1 MVRSLVR
8 ISACRAAVL
17 ALASWRSFSR
27 EAILA
32 GSASRAS
39 SFSVTV
45 SRMDSLAMKA
55 LYCPAGRS
63 AVAAASV
70 VFLGAMAVVVD
81 QV

>member
-17 ALASWRSFSR
+17 ALASCRSFSR

-45 SRMDSLAMKA
+45 SRMDNLAIIA
-55 LYCPAGRS
+55 SYCPAGMS
-63 AVAAASV
+63 AAVAASV
-70 VFLGAMAVVVD
+70 VFLGAMVIV